1 MLAEVLTCLAQRRR
15 ADDRL
20 GAAVVDDVGRLG
32 RGQVGVDRDVVQ
44 TAAARRPHDGVEV
57 LVVLHQNGDGVAL
70 AQTVLAEEVGEAVGA
85 RLEFGER
92 QHRPRRMDDDGGLV
106 GVGGGM
112 FANLH
117 GPNLRRPN
125 LTGVKTP
132 LLTSFAQG
140 EPTIRSPGIGGAS
153 CSLIKLRAHPQA
165 SLTFLF
171 TDIEGS
177 TRRWEADADAM
188 QVALETHNKVL
199 RGAVEANDGKVFN
212 YTGDGMCAVFA
223 SPRSAVDAAV
233 AAQSVLEL
241 PVRMGI
247 ATGEAEL
254 RDGDYFGT
262 VLNRTARVMAAGHG
276 GQILLDGATAALLT
290 GVDLIDLG
298 PRQLRDIAKPVAMY
312 QVRAPGLRLE
322 FPPLNTLDATPG
334 NLRHPTTSFI
344 GRDSELTELA
354 TALTE
359 HRLLTLTG
367 VGGVG
372 KTRLA
377 LEVAACASNDYPD
390 GVFVIEL
397 AAVGDPAAVPEAVAA
412 VLGVTQQTGMSLA
425 ESVAAALER
434 RSRLLIS
441 TTANTYLTPP
451 RT

>member
-1 MLAEVLTCLAQRRR
+1 M
-15 ADDRL
+15 
-20 GAAVVDDVGRLG
+20 
-32 RGQVGVDRDVVQ
+32 
-44 TAAARRPHDGVEV
+44 
-57 LVVLHQNGDGVAL
+57 
-70 AQTVLAEEVGEAVGA
+70 
-85 RLEFGER
+85 
-92 QHRPRRMDDDGGLV
+92 
-106 GVGGGM
+106 
-112 FANLH
+112 
-117 GPNLRRPN
+117 
-125 LTGVKTP
+125 
-132 LLTSFAQG
+132 
-140 EPTIRSPGIGGAS
+140 
-153 CSLIKLRAHPQA
+153 
-165 SLTFLF
+165 
-171 TDIEGS
+171 
-177 TRRWEADADAM
+177 RRWEADADAM
-188 QVALETHNKVL
+188 QMALETHNKVL
-199 RGAVEANDGKVFN
+199 RGAVGANDGKVFN

-223 SPRSAVDAAV
+223 SPRLAVDAAV
-233 AAQSVLEL
+233 AAQRVLEL

-254 RDGDYFGT
+254 RDGDCFGT
-262 VLNRTARVMAAGHG
+262 VLNRTARMMAAVHG
-276 GQILLDGATAALLT
+276 GQILLDGATATLLT

-334 NLRHPTTSFI
+334 NLWHPTTSFI

-434 RSRLLIS
+434 RSRLLIFDNCEHVLNA
-441 TTANTYLTPP
+441 TRGHDRGDP
-451 RT
+451 RRLGHR